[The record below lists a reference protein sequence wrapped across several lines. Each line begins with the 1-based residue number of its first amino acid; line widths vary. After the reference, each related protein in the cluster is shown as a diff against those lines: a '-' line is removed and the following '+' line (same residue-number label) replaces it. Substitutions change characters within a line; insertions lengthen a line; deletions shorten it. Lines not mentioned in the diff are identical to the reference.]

1 MNNYFT
7 LRRANRL
14 RVKLLT
20 KTSQEQIREVIH
32 YLRRV
37 SWDVCGVEL
46 IYSDLIDI
54 AVRANEEEKE
64 LFSVISDAETFVNE
78 VKPGLKRLSWFD
90 FFTIAIPVF
99 LFFGWGVEGILL
111 NPLLLAVMPDYK
123 WELSLGYLL
132 QFCICAAS
140 AFYLFRRMM
149 EQVGFPPCR
158 HRLKFAAYLL
168 LYVLVLYGV
177 GAFLQ
182 RTFGKIVFVRISP
195 WPLTI
200 GCFVVGVFLLMI
212 RYDWYGKDAR
222 LKERI

>member
-1 MNNYFT
+1 MNNYFI

-20 KTSQEQIREVIH
+20 KTSQEQIREVIR

-37 SWDVCGVEL
+37 SWDACGVEL

-54 AVRANEEEKE
+54 AVRANEEGNE

-90 FFTIAIPVF
+90 FFTIAIPVLLF
-99 LFFGWGVEGILL
+99 LGWGVEGILL
-111 NPLLLAVMPDYK
+111 NPLILALMPDYK
-123 WELSLGYLL
+123 WEFSLGYLL

-149 EQVGFPPCR
+149 QASTEICSISVVVCARSVWRGSFSATHIWKNCFCTDFTLAADDWMPCGWC
-158 HRLKFAAYLL
+158 
-168 LYVLVLYGV
+168 VP
-177 GAFLQ
+177 
-182 RTFGKIVFVRISP
+182 FGNPI
-195 WPLTI
+195 
-200 GCFVVGVFLLMI
+200 
-212 RYDWYGKDAR
+212 
-222 LKERI
+222 

>member
-7 LRRANRL
+7 LRKANRL

-20 KTSQEQIREVIH
+20 KTSQNQLREVIR

-37 SWDVCGVEL
+37 SWDICGVEL
-46 IYSDLIDI
+46 VYSDLIDI
-54 AVRANEEEKE
+54 AVQANEEGKE
-64 LFSVISDAETFVNE
+64 LFNVISDGETFVNE

-99 LFFGWGVEGILL
+99 LFFGWGIEGLFL
-111 NPLLLAVMPDYK
+111 NPLILSIKPDYK
-123 WELSLGYLL
+123 WELSLGYLM
-132 QFCICAAS
+132 QVCICAAS
-140 AFYLFRRMM
+140 AYYLFRRMM

-158 HRLKFAAYLL
+158 HRLKLIGCFL
-168 LYVLVLYGV
+168 LYVLALYGV
-177 GAFLQ
+177 GELLYAL
-182 RTFGKIVFVRISP
+182 FGNIVFVRISP

-200 GCFVVGVFLLMI
+200 VCLLSGGILLVI
-212 RYDWYGKDAR
+212 RYDWYGKDER